1 MQITKDQLPLVAAE
15 LVSYLKEKAESNRA
29 TILALS
35 GDLGAGKT
43 TLIQEI
49 ARVLG
54 VEESVPSPT
63 FVIMKYYKLMD
74 ERFERLVHMDAYR
87 MESKEELRPLH
98 LESVF
103 MDGKALL
110 CVEWP
115 ERLYGELPA
124 DVTKLTL
131 SVAGEHDR
139 LITTSP
145 ELLTRLEARLK

>member
-15 LVSYLKEKAESNRA
+15 LVSYLKERVESNRA

-43 TLIQEI
+43 TLVQEI
-49 ARVLG
+49 ARCLG

-63 FVIMKYYKLMD
+63 FVIMKQYALKD
-74 ERFERLVHMDAYR
+74 ELFERLIHMDAYR
-87 MESKEELRPLH
+87 IESKEELRPLH

-103 MDGKALL
+103 TDGKALL
-110 CVEWP
+110 CIEWP
-115 ERLYGELPA
+115 ERLYGELPP

-131 SVAGEHDR
+131 SVAGEDDR
-139 LITTSP
+139 LITTNP
-145 ELLTRLEARLK
+145 ELLARLEACLK